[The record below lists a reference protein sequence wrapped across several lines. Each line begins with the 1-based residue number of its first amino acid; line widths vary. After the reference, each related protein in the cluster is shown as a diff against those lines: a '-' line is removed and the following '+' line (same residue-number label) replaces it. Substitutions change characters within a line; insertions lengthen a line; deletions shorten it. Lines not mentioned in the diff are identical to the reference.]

1 MQNTAN
7 FQIKSGDPKN
17 HLFSK
22 FLIILHLEHVQE
34 WEKQQF
40 VIFNKTIGTSGR
52 PKHPASTQH
61 DTPHWHPGLQKL
73 MLVHFLWGLLEPGR
87 LPRRPKLSNS

>member
-40 VIFNKTIGTSGR
+40 VIVNQTIGKSGR
-52 PKHPASTQH
+52 PSPTAQS
-61 DTPHWHPGLQKL
+61 
-73 MLVHFLWGLLEPGR
+73 PGR
-87 LPRRPKLSNS
+87 LNLSCTSNRGPTQVSLCLDLK